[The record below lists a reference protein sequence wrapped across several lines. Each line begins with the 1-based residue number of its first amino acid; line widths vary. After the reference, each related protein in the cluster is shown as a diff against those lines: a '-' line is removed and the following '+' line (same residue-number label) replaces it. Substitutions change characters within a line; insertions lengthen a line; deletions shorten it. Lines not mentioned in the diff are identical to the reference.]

1 MLIVFHPADSAAQQL
16 TLSGT
21 VRDVDG
27 VVPEAAVTLIGGGAP
42 PRTATTDNMGN
53 YSFSGLAAG
62 YYELSFAKSGYD
74 VMTRTLTLGPNTG
87 PVDVV
92 FAVGAVSTSVTV
104 TDVAGK
110 ATASRLEIPDRDL
123 PVQVS
128 SIPQQLL
135 QQQGVNDMASALKN
149 ASGVQTQRLY
159 GVYEQ
164 YTIRGFNAND
174 DTIGVEKGP
183 RVLDTV
189 ICPRKSNLLDLLP
202 GTVVL
207 PAIDLAIPV
216 SIDLDSN
223 YPGSVHVADRIE
235 LPVSVGVVLQRLEL
249 PGFHVV
255 RGLDPVSGRWG
266 NVTGSN

>member
-1 MLIVFHPADSAAQQL
+1 MNSSFRFLIILASMLIVFHPADSAAQQL

-104 TDVAGK
+104 T
-110 ATASRLEIPDRDL
+110 
-123 PVQVS
+123 
-128 SIPQQLL
+128 
-135 QQQGVNDMASALKN
+135 
-149 ASGVQTQRLY
+149 
-159 GVYEQ
+159 
-164 YTIRGFNAND
+164 
-174 DTIGVEKGP
+174 
-183 RVLDTV
+183 
-189 ICPRKSNLLDLLP
+189 
-202 GTVVL
+202 
-207 PAIDLAIPV
+207 
-216 SIDLDSN
+216 
-223 YPGSVHVADRIE
+223 
-235 LPVSVGVVLQRLEL
+235 
-249 PGFHVV
+249 
-255 RGLDPVSGRWG
+255 
-266 NVTGSN
+266 